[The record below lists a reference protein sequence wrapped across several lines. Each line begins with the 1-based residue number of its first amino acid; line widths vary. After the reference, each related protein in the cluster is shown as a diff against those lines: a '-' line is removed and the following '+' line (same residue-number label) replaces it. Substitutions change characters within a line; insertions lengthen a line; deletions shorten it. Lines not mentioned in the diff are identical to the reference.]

1 MLELYHAEP
10 AASMKKYTA
19 PNVQH
24 KTIFISNGEGTTM
37 NKFLVTALTG
47 MLVMSGSAW
56 ADANLELAKSKQCLS
71 CHAVDKESMAP
82 SFKSV
87 ATKYRHNAGA
97 EAALVSTIM
106 KGTPDL
112 GGSHWGTM
120 TMPSAGPRPV
130 VNKTEAKQLAG
141 WILGQK

>member
-1 MLELYHAEP
+1 
-10 AASMKKYTA
+10 
-19 PNVQH
+19 
-24 KTIFISNGEGTTM
+24 M

-71 CHAVDKESMAP
+71 CHAVDKDSLAP
-82 SFKSV
+82 SYKSV

-112 GGSHWGTM
+112 GGYHWGTM
-120 TMPSAGPRPV
+120 KMPSAGPRPAV
-130 VNKTEAKQLAG
+130 SKAEAKQLAA